1 MSAFLI
7 LFGIITS
14 SLVSVLVG
22 LLGARR
28 KIGFGWSYLISVVT
42 TPLIGLIVTLLFD
55 KLPDGERKWGCLGIL
70 LAIVAIVLL
79 IMLGL
84 AVAAAYEN
92 GDMGSERKAVATLVS
107 STDCNKNLFISIK
120 HPTFALT
127 NYTIWL

>member
-7 LFGIITS
+7 IFGIITS

-92 GDMGSERKAVATLVS
+92 GEIGSERKAVATLVS
-107 STDCNKNLFISIK
+107 STDCKKNLFISIK